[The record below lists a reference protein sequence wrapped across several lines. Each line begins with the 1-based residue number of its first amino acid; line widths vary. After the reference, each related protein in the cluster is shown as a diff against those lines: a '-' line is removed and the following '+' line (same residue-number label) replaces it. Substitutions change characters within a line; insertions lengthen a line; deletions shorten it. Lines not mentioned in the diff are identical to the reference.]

1 MTTLTLQVTEVRFDF
16 DDLDFT
22 PEEQQAVLDD
32 VLGNVFEVEVDDGY
46 DDEVVADALVEEV
59 TTATGWCIKSIDYRH
74 VLNTH

>member
-59 TTATGWCIKSIDYRH
+59 TDYACWCVCSLYFVH
-74 VLNTH
+74 VLNTF